1 VIHDNNIFSNDAHR
15 QSDNVFQEGALL
27 NVWKTKPLWSVGLQY
42 QPTILLYQTATAF
55 NALDQG
61 LKLDGNYRVLPHLQ
75 FRWSESIHYTT
86 GALESAPNEYV
97 SLPNGPPP
105 SLNSTLITPL
115 IRELA
120 NQSGLEL
127 VYNSSSRS
135 FFEVSGSY
143 AFLDF
148 PGGAS
153 STAGLFNTQSSTGG
167 FGYQYR
173 LTRHFTLGFR
183 YLFQRFHYDVG
194 SRDDTHNAFVTALW
208 QTGPHMVVSLFAGPS
223 FSMTGVPLTILS
235 GQARTPGAIPSGT
248 TARMLSPGA
257 GVSLTLRSDQMV
269 LRLTAQRLITDGGG
283 LFTTVVS
290 AYEGAEL
297 RHRLGYNSDLVLVA
311 SNARSAVLQGFSGR
325 GAVNTQSAGV
335 SVEHSVFENL
345 SVHFEYHVFRQRV
358 NQYVPFADVD
368 DGRYTL
374 GIFYRIGRHN
384 L

>member
-1 VIHDNNIFSNDAHR
+1 
-15 QSDNVFQEGALL
+15 
-27 NVWKTKPLWSVGLQY
+27 
-42 QPTILLYQTATAF
+42 
-55 NALDQG
+55 
-61 LKLDGNYRVLPHLQ
+61 
-75 FRWSESIHYTT
+75 
-86 GALESAPNEYV
+86 
-97 SLPNGPPP
+97 
-105 SLNSTLITPL
+105 
-115 IRELA
+115 
-120 NQSGLEL
+120 
-127 VYNSSSRS
+127 
-135 FFEVSGSY
+135 
-143 AFLDF
+143 
-148 PGGAS
+148 
-153 STAGLFNTQSSTGG
+153 
-167 FGYQYR
+167 
-173 LTRHFTLGFR
+173 
-183 YLFQRFHYDVG
+183 
-194 SRDDTHNAFVTALW
+194 
-208 QTGPHMVVSLFAGPS
+208 
-223 FSMTGVPLTILS
+223 
-235 GQARTPGAIPSGT
+235 
-248 TARMLSPGA
+248 
-257 GVSLTLRSDQMV
+257 MV